1 MNKKGYDYAALMVIV
16 VIIAVGALYVQIAKK
31 TQGMEREIG
40 ESQAAI
46 LKINSE
52 TTLYE
57 VYVQEAA
64 KLALK
69 EANNCVASLADAKF
83 IGEMDKQLK
92 KYAGLKKYT
101 IPSTFELAFTG
112 KELVGVAL
120 EPTIIPVIDKKGKQL
135 GTALYKPTFKIPAHS
150 CSS

>member
-69 EANNCVASLADAKF
+69 KSGDCVASLADADF
-83 IGEMDKQLK
+83 IEELNRQLT
-92 KYAGLKKYT
+92 KYAELKKYT
-101 IPSTFELAFTG
+101 IPPTFELAFTG

-120 EPTIIPVIDKKGKQL
+120 QPTIIPITDKKGKQL
-135 GTALYKPTFKIPAHS
+135 GTALYKPTFKIPAKA
-150 CSS
+150 CT